1 MNGSFPVDDCSKH
14 VEEESFDACEWAG
27 SGRHGWRDD
36 RDGKREALLATL
48 GFGFVLSLI
57 ECAQ

>member
-27 SGRHGWRDD
+27 SGRHGWKDD
-36 RDGKREALLATL
+36 RDGKREALLWDSGL
-48 GFGFVLSLI
+48 F
-57 ECAQ
+57 